1 MLLYLSRNGTVKCG
15 QLYGCVDYRHFIN
28 YLINSPQGKVHLIR
42 GKLVHFP
49 GEKRRNGGK
58 INIFG
63 RKVHQKSGKMV
74 HFPQKGSW
82 LTPRKQYPA
91 SNTPQPHAATTRRNH
106 TSHALLKTIQKTR
119 PAKNV
124 TGLVCSAQ
132 DQTRTDTPLL
142 ALPPQSSASTNFATC
157 AFDWDCKCR
166 NFFLILKISCKKM

>member
-1 MLLYLSRNGTVKCG
+1 M
-15 QLYGCVDYRHFIN
+15 
-28 YLINSPQGKVHLIR
+28 HLIR

-91 SNTPQPHAATTRRNH
+91 SNTPQAIPRKQYPASHTPQPHAATTRRNH

-124 TGLVCSAQ
+124 TGLVCCAQ

-166 NFFLILKISCKKM
+166 NFFLILKISCEKM

>member
-42 GKLVHFP
+42 GKMVHFP
-49 GEKRRNGGK
+49 GKKGEMAVKSTFSAGK
-58 INIFG
+58 CTKKAGKWFTFPKKEAG
-63 RKVHQKSGKMV
+63 RH
-74 HFPQKGSW
+74 
-82 LTPRKQYPA
+82 PA
-91 SNTPQPHAATTRRNH
+91 SNTPQATRRNH

-166 NFFLILKISCKKM
+166 NFFLILKISCEKM

>member
-42 GKLVHFP
+42 GK
-49 GEKRRNGGK
+49 
-58 INIFG
+58 
-63 RKVHQKSGKMV
+63 MV

-82 LTPRKQYPA
+82 PTPRKQYPA
-91 SNTPQPHAATTRRNH
+91 SNTPQATRRNH

-166 NFFLILKISCKKM
+166 NFFLILKISCEKM